1 MTEIIALSLENEM
14 DLVLA
19 HKRSMKVA
27 EKLGL
32 TIATQ
37 TSFATAVSEVARTVI
52 EYTNHG
58 MLNIYIDGKIPRFG
72 LLAQIVFDSDVR
84 LTSSDEGFYYA
95 QKLVPEFE
103 MTTSGSDNLVTM
115 RIGLPRS
122 LKLDQLKIDRLK
134 TFFDL
139 EGPINAYEEI
149 KHKNSLL
156 NKIKWEQEIEI
167 KREREINEKKNEFI
181 SIASHEI
188 KTPIT
193 VVRAYAQM
201 LKMMPSECSPKA
213 NEIIDRLNGQTTK
226 LSHLANQLMDV
237 SRVENGAL
245 EYNFEKIYINGFVSE
260 VLSVLEHVYP
270 NNNVILTTCQDA
282 EVHLDRLR
290 MEQVLTNLV
299 GNASKYSS
307 ANSEI
312 QINSSLEQ
320 GQVKIAV
327 VDKGIG
333 MSAENLER
341 IFEKFYRNTEVIG
354 SHPGL
359 GMGLYISSKIIADH
373 GGKIW
378 VESEQGKGSTFQ
390 FTIPL
395 PTPNS
400 GNSGISDSI

>member
-1 MTEIIALSLENEM
+1 MTEIIAISLENEM

-37 TSFATAVSEVARTVI
+37 TTFATAVSEVARTVI
-52 EYTNHG
+52 DYTNHG
-58 MLNIYIDGKIPRFG
+58 MLNIYIDGKVPRFS
-72 LLAQIVFDSDVR
+72 LMAQIIFNSEAR
-84 LTSSDEGFYYA
+84 PTRSDEGFYYA

-103 MTTSGSDNLVTM
+103 MSSSGSDHLISM

-122 LKLDQLKIDRLK
+122 LKLDQLKINLLK

-139 EGPINAYEEI
+139 EGPINAYEQI

-156 NKIKWEQEIEI
+156 HKITGEQEIEI

-193 VVRAYAQM
+193 IVKAYAQM
-201 LKMMPSECSPKA
+201 LRMMRSECSDKA

-226 LSHLANQLMDV
+226 LGYLANQLMDV
-237 SRVENGAL
+237 SRVENGSL
-245 EYNFEKIYINGFVSE
+245 EYNFESIKINQFIDE
-260 VLSVLEHVYP
+260 VLSVLKHVYP
-270 NNNVILTTCQDA
+270 GNEISWNAGQEI
-282 EVHLDRLR
+282 EVQLDKLR
-290 MEQVLTNLV
+290 MEQVLTNLI

-307 ANSEI
+307 ASSVI
-312 QINSSLEQ
+312 QINSVLEAEQ
-320 GQVKIAV
+320 IKIAV
-327 VDKGIG
+327 VDTGIG
-333 MSAENLER
+333 MSKENVER
-341 IFEKFYRNTEVIG
+341 IFEKFYRNKEIRD

-359 GMGLYISSKIIADH
+359 GMGLYITSKIVTDH

-378 VESEQGKGSTFQ
+378 VESKPGKGSVFH

-395 PTPNS
+395 STLS
-400 GNSGISDSI
+400 KS

>member
-1 MTEIIALSLENEM
+1 MTEIIAISLENEM

-37 TSFATAVSEVARTVI
+37 TTFATAVSEVARTVI
-52 EYTNHG
+52 DYTNHG
-58 MLNIYIDGKIPRFG
+58 MLNIYIDGKVPRFS
-72 LLAQIVFDSDVR
+72 LMAQIIFNSEAR
-84 LTSSDEGFYYA
+84 PTRSDEGFYYA

-103 MTTSGSDNLVTM
+103 MSSSGSDHLISM

-122 LKLDQLKIDRLK
+122 LKLDQLKINLLK

-139 EGPINAYEEI
+139 EGPINAYEQI

-156 NKIKWEQEIEI
+156 HKITGEQEIEI

-193 VVRAYAQM
+193 IVKAYAQM
-201 LKMMPSECSPKA
+201 LRMMRSECSDKA

-226 LSHLANQLMDV
+226 LGYLANQLMDV
-237 SRVENGAL
+237 SRVENGSL
-245 EYNFEKIYINGFVSE
+245 EYNFESIKINQFIGE
-260 VLSVLEHVYP
+260 VLSVLKHVYP
-270 NNNVILTTCQDA
+270 GNEISWNAGQEI
-282 EVHLDRLR
+282 EVQLDKLR
-290 MEQVLTNLV
+290 MEQVLTNLI

-307 ANSEI
+307 ASSVI
-312 QINSSLEQ
+312 QINSVLEAEQ
-320 GQVKIAV
+320 IKIAV
-327 VDKGIG
+327 VDTGIG
-333 MSAENLER
+333 MSKENVER
-341 IFEKFYRNTEVIG
+341 IFEKFYRNKEIRD

-359 GMGLYISSKIIADH
+359 GMGLYITSKIVTDH

-378 VESEQGKGSTFQ
+378 VESKPGKGSVFH

-395 PTPNS
+395 STLS
-400 GNSGISDSI
+400 KS

>member
-1 MTEIIALSLENEM
+1 MTEIIAISLENEM

-37 TSFATAVSEVARTVI
+37 TTFATAVSEVARTVI
-52 EYTNHG
+52 DYTNHG
-58 MLNIYIDGKIPRFG
+58 MLNIYIDGKVPRFS
-72 LLAQIVFDSDVR
+72 LMAQIIFDSEAR
-84 LTSSDEGFYYA
+84 PTRSDEGFYYA

-103 MTTSGSDNLVTM
+103 MSSSGTDHLISM

-122 LKLDQLKIDRLK
+122 LKLDQLKINLLK

-139 EGPINAYEEI
+139 EGPVNAYEQI

-156 NKIKWEQEIEI
+156 HKITGEQEIEI

-193 VVRAYAQM
+193 IVKAYAQM
-201 LKMMPSECSPKA
+201 LRMMRSECSDKA

-226 LSHLANQLMDV
+226 LGYLANQLMDV
-237 SRVENGAL
+237 SRVENGSL
-245 EYNFEKIYINGFVSE
+245 EYNFESIKLNQFIGE
-260 VLSVLEHVYP
+260 VLSVLKHVYP
-270 NNNVILTTCQDA
+270 GNEISWNAGQEI
-282 EVHLDRLR
+282 EVQLDKLR
-290 MEQVLTNLV
+290 MEQVLTNLI

-307 ANSEI
+307 ASSVI
-312 QINSSLEQ
+312 QINSVLEAEQ
-320 GQVKIAV
+320 IKIAV
-327 VDKGIG
+327 VDTGIG
-333 MSAENLER
+333 MSKENVER
-341 IFEKFYRNTEVIG
+341 IFEKFYRNKEIRD

-359 GMGLYISSKIIADH
+359 GMGLYITSKIVTDH

-378 VESEQGKGSTFQ
+378 VESKPGKGSVFQ

-395 PTPNS
+395 STLS
-400 GNSGISDSI
+400 KS

>member
-1 MTEIIALSLENEM
+1 MTEIIAISLENEM

-37 TSFATAVSEVARTVI
+37 TTFATAVSEVARTVI
-52 EYTNHG
+52 DYTNHG
-58 MLNIYIDGKIPRFG
+58 VLNIYIDGKVPRFS
-72 LLAQIVFDSDVR
+72 LMAQIIFNSEAR
-84 LTSSDEGFYYA
+84 PTLSDEGFYYA

-103 MTTSGSDNLVTM
+103 MSSSGTDHLISM

-122 LKLDQLKIDRLK
+122 LKLDQLKINLLK
-134 TFFDL
+134 TFFDM
-139 EGPINAYEEI
+139 EGPINAYEQI

-156 NKIKWEQEIEI
+156 HKITGEQEIEI

-193 VVRAYAQM
+193 IVKAYAQM
-201 LKMMPSECSPKA
+201 LRMMRSECSDKA

-226 LSHLANQLMDV
+226 LGYLANQLMDV
-237 SRVENGAL
+237 SRVENGNL
-245 EYNFEKIYINGFVSE
+245 QYNFESIEINQFIGE
-260 VLSVLEHVYP
+260 VLSVLKHVYP
-270 NNNVILTTCQDA
+270 GNEISWSAGQEV
-282 EVHLDRLR
+282 EVHLDKLR
-290 MEQVLTNLV
+290 MEQVFTNLI

-307 ANSEI
+307 ASSVI
-312 QINSSLEQ
+312 QINSVLEAEQ
-320 GQVKIAV
+320 IKIAV
-327 VDKGIG
+327 IDAGIG
-333 MSAENLER
+333 MSKENVER
-341 IFEKFYRNTEVIG
+341 IFEKFYRNKEIMD

-359 GMGLYISSKIIADH
+359 GMGLYITSKIITDH

-378 VESEQGKGSTFQ
+378 VESKPGKGSIFH

-395 PTPNS
+395 STLS
-400 GNSGISDSI
+400 KS

>member
-1 MTEIIALSLENEM
+1 MTEIIAISLENEM

-37 TSFATAVSEVARTVI
+37 TTFATAVSEVARTVI
-52 EYTNHG
+52 DYTNHG
-58 MLNIYIDGKIPRFG
+58 MLNIYIDGKIPRFS
-72 LLAQIVFDSDVR
+72 LMAQIIFNSEAR
-84 LTSSDEGFYYA
+84 PTRSDEGFYYA

-103 MTTSGSDNLVTM
+103 MSTSGTDHLIIM

-122 LKLDQLKIDRLK
+122 LKLDQLKINLLK

-139 EGPINAYEEI
+139 EGPINAYEQI

-156 NKIKWEQEIEI
+156 HKITGEQEIEI

-193 VVRAYAQM
+193 IVKAYAQM
-201 LKMMPSECSPKA
+201 LRMMRSECSDKA

-226 LSHLANQLMDV
+226 LGYLANQLMDV
-237 SRVENGAL
+237 SRVENGNL
-245 EYNFEKIYINGFVSE
+245 EYNFESIKINHFIGE
-260 VLSVLEHVYP
+260 VLSVLKHVYP
-270 NNNVILTTCQDA
+270 GNEISWNAGQEI
-282 EVHLDRLR
+282 EVHLDKLR
-290 MEQVLTNLV
+290 MEQVLTNLI

-307 ANSEI
+307 ASSVI
-312 QINSSLEQ
+312 QINSVLEAEQ
-320 GQVKIAV
+320 IKIAV
-327 VDKGIG
+327 IDAGIG
-333 MSAENLER
+333 MSKENVER
-341 IFEKFYRNTEVIG
+341 IFEKFYRNKEVRD

-359 GMGLYISSKIIADH
+359 GMGLYITSKIVTDH
-373 GGKIW
+373 GGRIW
-378 VESEQGKGSTFQ
+378 VESEQGKGSIFH

-395 PTPNS
+395 STLS
-400 GNSGISDSI
+400 KS